1 MKWEIKT
8 LTISHSKYEDLKNK
22 ISNKSCKIVVIGCGY
37 VGAELCSALALN
49 NFNYVSAYEISSDR
63 IKQLREKLSLQ
74 QYENARFHISSD
86 PTLIKF
92 ADIICICVPSPLSK
106 SRLKPN
112 MSYIDNAVKEINKF
126 GIKNKLIILESTTSP
141 FTTLDRIL
149 PKLEKANKL
158 KVGDNFWLGFSP
170 ERIDPGNS
178 VYTIENTVK
187 IVSGVTE
194 QCKILVDQFYSK
206 ITKTH
211 VAENTQTAEMIKLY
225 ENTFRNVN
233 IALVCELAQYCKS
246 HGINVWDVIDGAST
260 KEFGFMKFNPGL
272 IGGHCIPLDIHYLT
286 HHASQ
291 NGQKLHLSETAIAIH
306 DSMPKHI
313 TSIIETAVGGKL
325 VDKKILLV
333 GVSYKPNVADSR
345 ESGAI
350 DIYKL
355 LKKKKAIIRY
365 HDKYIDSL
373 FLDNKLLHSL
383 PLNTDSVGSVDCVV
397 ILQKHNYIIE
407 EMLAEI
413 YLDANSIVDCV
424 NAYPQ
429 TSYYKREEKIFT
441 L

>member
-1 MKWEIKT
+1 
-8 LTISHSKYEDLKNK
+8 
-22 ISNKSCKIVVIGCGY
+22 
-37 VGAELCSALALN
+37 
-49 NFNYVSAYEISSDR
+49 
-63 IKQLREKLSLQ
+63 
-74 QYENARFHISSD
+74 
-86 PTLIKF
+86 
-92 ADIICICVPSPLSK
+92 
-106 SRLKPN
+106 
-112 MSYIDNAVKEINKF
+112 
-126 GIKNKLIILESTTSP
+126 
-141 FTTLDRIL
+141 
-149 PKLEKANKL
+149 
-158 KVGDNFWLGFSP
+158 
-170 ERIDPGNS
+170 
-178 VYTIENTVK
+178 
-187 IVSGVTE
+187 
-194 QCKILVDQFYSK
+194 
-206 ITKTH
+206 
-211 VAENTQTAEMIKLY
+211 
-225 ENTFRNVN
+225 
-233 IALVCELAQYCKS
+233 
-246 HGINVWDVIDGAST
+246 
-260 KEFGFMKFNPGL
+260 MKFNPGL

-325 VDKKILLV
+325 VGKKILLV
-333 GVSYKPNVADSR
+333 GVSYKPNVSDSR

-383 PLNTDSVGSVDCVV
+383 PLNTDNVGSVDCVV

-429 TSYYKREEKIFT
+429 TSYYKREGKIFT